1 MALIKEYFDLTK
13 KYKVDYGDNSV
24 LLMQVGSFFEV
35 YGILDKK
42 SGLISGSQ
50 IVDFSRIC
58 ELNVVEKNVCVGKD
72 NVVMA
77 GFKDIMVEKYI
88 KKLQESGFTSIIYT
102 QDQAAKNTTRSLAGI
117 FSPGTYFSNE
127 TQKLTN
133 NLTCIWINLVN
144 NKIFQKGKHVIVGV
158 SNIDIYTGKTS
169 IFQFKEIYINN
180 PTTYDELE
188 RFISIYNPSEVILI
202 SNLPSKEIDDIVNY
216 ANIKSSSIHKITI
229 ADDTNINNIDYNKDS
244 KFLLRAKN
252 CEKQSYQK
260 EILCKFFKI
269 DDYDIFIQN
278 FYENDI
284 ATQSFCFLLD
294 FVYQHNQHL
303 VSKIS
308 EPVFENCSSRLIL
321 ANHSLKQLNII
332 DDNNY
337 TGKYSSVMKML
348 NECLTPMGKRKFDYT
363 FLNPTTNEINLERE
377 YNITEHYLDNYDA
390 YNDFLRQNLCTIKD
404 ISKCERQVFLRKI
417 SPKLFCGLYNNVSI
431 IKNIYHFIVKNNKSN
446 VVKDYL
452 DFFDANTSNI
462 DTYCDNVMEF
472 IKQNIDLVLA
482 EEIELTQT
490 QNFDINF
497 INRGVDT
504 DLDNKKDTIKASEEK
519 LEAIKNYL
527 NCLILDKGKTNEFI
541 KIHETEK
548 NNFSLICT
556 SRRCKLLEDNLPQ
569 TAMSVKLKL
578 NQDSN
583 EEFDFKI
590 SKKQFTFSKQT
601 ASNNIIEDDQIKGI
615 CKTITTIKVEMKE
628 LITHVYYKF
637 VEKFESFQYEMESI
651 INFITIIDVIYGK
664 ANIAKKY
671 NYCKPK
677 IVEATKSF
685 VNAKALRHCL
695 IERLQT
701 NELYVTNDIV
711 IGNGQVDGILLY
723 GTNAVGKTSLIR
735 ALGIS
740 LIMAQSGLFVPCTE
754 FTYKPYNYIFTRILG
769 NDNIFK
775 GLSTFAVEM
784 SELRTILR
792 LSDENSLVLG
802 DELCSGTEISSAISI
817 FVAGIQRLNQL
828 KSSFIFATHLHEIV
842 DYDEISSLKNL
853 DLKHMSVIYNKEQD
867 ILIYDRKLRDGPG
880 NSMYGLEVCK
890 SLSLPE
896 DFLNNAYNIR
906 MKYHPE
912 SDSLLSKKTSHFN
925 AKKIM
930 NNCEK
935 CGVAM
940 GSEVHHLQH
949 QSGAN
954 NDGIINNNGSVFHKN
969 NVANL
974 ITLCEKC
981 HNEIHSSGAQHK
993 KVKTSKGYQIREI

>member
-13 KYKVDYGDNSV
+13 KYTVDYGTNSV

-42 SGLISGSQ
+42 TGLISGSQ
-50 IVDFSRIC
+50 ILDFSRIC

-133 NLTCIWINLVN
+133 NLTCIWVSLVN

-202 SNLPSKEIDDIVNY
+202 SNLPSKEIDDIINY
-216 ANIKSSSIHKITI
+216 SNIKCSSIHKIVMDN
-229 ADDTNINNIDYNKDS
+229 DDTNTNNKDS

-363 FLNPTTNEINLERE
+363 FLNPTTNVINLERE
-377 YNITEHYLDNYDA
+377 YSITEHYLDNYDA
-390 YNDFLRQNLCTIKD
+390 YNDFLRQNLSTIKD
-404 ISKCERQVFLRKI
+404 ISKCERQVFLKKI
-417 SPKLFCGLYNNVSI
+417 SPKLFCGLYYNVSM

-452 DFFDANTSNI
+452 SFFDANISKI
-462 DTYCDNVMEF
+462 DTYCDKIMKF
-472 IKQNIDLVLA
+472 IEQNIDLKLA

-504 DLDNKKDTIKASEEK
+504 DLDNKNDTIKISEEK

-527 NCLILDKGKTNEFI
+527 NSLILDKGKTNEFI

-569 TAMSVKLKL
+569 TSSVVKLKFTPE
-578 NQDSN
+578 SS

-590 SKKQFTFSKQT
+590 SKKQFTFSKQS
-601 ASNNIIEDDQIKGI
+601 ASNNIIEDEQIKGI
-615 CKTITTIKVEMKE
+615 CKTITSIKVEMKE
-628 LITHVYYKF
+628 LITQVYYKF
-637 VEKFESFQYEMESI
+637 VEKFEAFQYEMESI
-651 INFITIIDVIYGK
+651 INFITLIDVIYGK

-695 IERLQT
+695 IEQLQT
-701 NELYVTNDIV
+701 SELYVTNDIV
-711 IGNGQVDGILLY
+711 IGNGLVDGILLY

-740 LIMAQSGLFVPCTE
+740 LIMAQSGLFVPCAE

-792 LSDENSLVLG
+792 LADENSLVLG

-842 DYDEISSLKNL
+842 DYDEINDLSNL
-853 DLKHMSVIYNKEQD
+853 SLKHMSVIYNKEQD
-867 ILIYDRKLRDGPG
+867 VLIYDRKLRDGPG

-890 SLSLPE
+890 SLSLPD
-896 DFLNNAYNIR
+896 DFLTNAYNIR

-912 SDSLLSKKTSHFN
+912 SDSLLSKKSSHFN

-935 CGVAM
+935 CGVSM
-940 GSEVHHLQH
+940 GTEVHHLQH

-954 NDGIINNNGSVFHKN
+954 NDGFINNNGSIFHKN

-993 KVKTSKGYQIREI
+993 KVKTTKGYQIREI